1 MHQLVENKQIA
12 TLRQRR
18 QNGEIGH
25 ISAAEED
32 RGFRAEEPR
41 GRGLQAF
48 MLRAISAQKPRSAGA
63 DRGAGLDCGRYSPPH
78 ARSACQRQIVVR
90 GKIDPVTRLEAAQPV
105 IVFQVVQGRG
115 VA

>member
-1 MHQLVENKQIA
+1 MKPAGPRAFVNARMHQLVENEQIA

-32 RGFRAEEPR
+32 RGFGAEEPR
-41 GRGLQAF
+41 GRGLQAL

-63 DRGAGLDCGRYSPPH
+63 DRGAGL
-78 ARSACQRQIVVR
+78 ARRPMTALRMRGALASAR
-90 GKIDPVTRLEAAQPV
+90 
-105 IVFQVVQGRG
+105 
-115 VA
+115 